1 MERDGDFVLLETGK
15 KVRITY
21 SEKENS
27 AVKCAVSKL
36 AEDIRKVCDCN
47 VELGSSFGNSVS
59 ENETEIIIITM
70 DTPCSLQNIPEEM
83 LPALERIMDGQ
94 GKGRWEAYLHQI
106 YGSSFYIVGADRRG
120 TVFGIYDLSEQ
131 LGISPW
137 YFWADV
143 PVRKKER
150 FIFSKDYSK
159 ADWPDVPYRGIFLN
173 DEEELE
179 AWSKLHTEDD
189 TIGPVTYAH
198 IFELLLRLKANYIW
212 PAMHVNYFNGDPEN
226 LLRKWGLLW
235 ELPIVICYFAV
246 IRMSGRPG

>member
-83 LPALERIMDGQ
+83 LPALERIMD
-94 GKGRWEAYLHQI
+94 
-106 YGSSFYIVGADRRG
+106 
-120 TVFGIYDLSEQ
+120 LS
-131 LGISPW
+131 LI
-137 YFWADV
+137 
-143 PVRKKER
+143 
-150 FIFSKDYSK
+150 
-159 ADWPDVPYRGIFLN
+159 
-173 DEEELE
+173 
-179 AWSKLHTEDD
+179 
-189 TIGPVTYAH
+189 H
-198 IFELLLRLKANYIW
+198 I
-212 PAMHVNYFNGDPEN
+212 
-226 LLRKWGLLW
+226 
-235 ELPIVICYFAV
+235 
-246 IRMSGRPG
+246 

>member
-120 TVFGIYDLSEQ
+120 TVFGIYANSWGFPR
-131 LGISPW
+131 GISGLM
-137 YFWADV
+137 FRSEKRNGLFFQRITAK
-143 PVRKKER
+143 RTGLMCLTEE
-150 FIFSKDYSK
+150 FS
-159 ADWPDVPYRGIFLN
+159 
-173 DEEELE
+173 
-179 AWSKLHTEDD
+179 
-189 TIGPVTYAH
+189 
-198 IFELLLRLKANYIW
+198 
-212 PAMHVNYFNGDPEN
+212 
-226 LLRKWGLLW
+226 
-235 ELPIVICYFAV
+235 
-246 IRMSGRPG
+246 